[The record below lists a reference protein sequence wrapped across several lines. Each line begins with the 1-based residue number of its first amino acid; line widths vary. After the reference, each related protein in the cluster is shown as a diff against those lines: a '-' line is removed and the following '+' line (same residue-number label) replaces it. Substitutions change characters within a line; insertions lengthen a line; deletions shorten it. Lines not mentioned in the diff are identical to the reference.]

1 MVNLYYQVSFVV
13 AFGIE
18 AIGEGEGNEFG
29 VFGCAGFVKDCGDLF
44 VDCIGL
50 VAQFKTGVVAV
61 KTFAKQ
67 GNDFCFVKGY
77 FFSAEFKVFCFHLKS
92 MFWFIGV

>member
-1 MVNLYYQVSFVV
+1 M
-13 AFGIE
+13 
-18 AIGEGEGNEFG
+18 
-29 VFGCAGFVKDCGDLF
+29 KDGGDLF
-44 VDCIGL
+44 VDGVGL

-77 FFSAEFKVFCFHLKS
+77 FFSAEFNVFCFHLKKGLVYRS
-92 MFWFIGV
+92 INGGFGGLLWGWGNFLLLKREHKEVKQKKLLLA